1 MLKGS
6 RAKGQTA
13 EQRRHETHLTNSSQQ
28 EGSKDLPM
36 GAGAPAA
43 APPQSTRS
51 VPDDLLEAVDGKC
64 NSSASTGAKQ
74 RAAGG

>member
-1 MLKGS
+1 MLPVIGLKRPAQGNQRPKPEHAMLKGS

-43 APPQSTRS
+43 A
-51 VPDDLLEAVDGKC
+51 
-64 NSSASTGAKQ
+64 SSEHTP
-74 RAAGG
+74 RA